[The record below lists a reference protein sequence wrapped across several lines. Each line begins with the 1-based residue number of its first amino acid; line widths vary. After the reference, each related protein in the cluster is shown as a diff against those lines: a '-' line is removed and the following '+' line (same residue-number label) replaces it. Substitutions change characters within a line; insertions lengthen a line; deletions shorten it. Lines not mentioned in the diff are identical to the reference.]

1 MSKDRIN
8 QVAWYTAQLPSQT
21 QVDLYAQFLESVHED
36 ADRRLAI
43 SLAVEANLPVKAAK
57 SQVVENV
64 LALDSMINPDTG
76 DEDLELLV
84 KKKIDVL
91 SWLLYD
97 LSQRDEAIYQTNNL
111 VRTLVASEKFDSAK
125 VSHDH
130 ERFTKQTILALI

>member
-21 QVDLYAQFLESVHED
+21 QVELYAKFLEAVHDD

-43 SLAVEANLPVKAAK
+43 SLAVESNLPIKAAK
-57 SQVVENV
+57 SRVVDNV
-64 LALDSMINPDTG
+64 LAQNALVNPDTG
-76 DEDLELLV
+76 DEDQDLLV

-97 LSQRDEAIYQTNNL
+97 PAQRDEAIYQ
-111 VRTLVASEKFDSAK
+111 VG
-125 VSHDH
+125 
-130 ERFTKQTILALI
+130 TIRSIDC